1 MDKKF
6 LSVVAILI
14 LAIIILAI
22 CMFTK
27 EADGN
32 KGNQSGSVETST
44 SQSGSLNYSSSQ
56 ESLEEKIY
64 SSSSDLSGSTY

>member
-6 LSVVAILI
+6 LSIVAILI

-27 EADGN
+27 EAGGK
-32 KGNQSGSVETST
+32 KGNQSSSVETSA
-44 SQSGSLNYSSSQ
+44 SQSGSLNYGFSQ
-56 ESLEEKIY
+56 DSLEEETY